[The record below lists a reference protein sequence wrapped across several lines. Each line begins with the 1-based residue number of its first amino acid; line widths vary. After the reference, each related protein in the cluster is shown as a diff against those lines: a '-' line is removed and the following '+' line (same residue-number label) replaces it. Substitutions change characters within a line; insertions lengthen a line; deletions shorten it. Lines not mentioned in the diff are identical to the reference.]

1 MVTIEIPVNDNLIHS
16 LGKDAIEKA
25 FQQLL
30 KELNLILESKTPK
43 FGSAKGK
50 YKMSDDFDEPLDDF
64 KDYM

>member
-1 MVTIEIPVNDNLIHS
+1 MVTIEIPVNDNLIDS
-16 LGKDAIEKA
+16 LGKEAIEKA

-30 KELNLILESKTPK
+30 VELNLKLESKTPK

-50 YKMSDDFDEPLDDF
+50 YKMSDDFDELLDDF

>member
-1 MVTIEIPVNDNLIHS
+1 MVTIEIPVNDNLIDS

-30 KELNLILESKTPK
+30 EELSLKLESKVPK

-50 YKMSDDFDEPLDDF
+50 YIMSDDFDEPLDDF